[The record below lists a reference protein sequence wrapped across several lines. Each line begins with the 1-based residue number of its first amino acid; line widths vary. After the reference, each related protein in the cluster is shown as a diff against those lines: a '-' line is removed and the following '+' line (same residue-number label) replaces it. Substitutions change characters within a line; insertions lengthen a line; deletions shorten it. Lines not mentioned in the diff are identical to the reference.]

1 MDDIKLNGK
10 DIHTDNPAER
20 LSYHGV
26 LNATTN
32 RYKGLNFG
40 YPSCVPAWD
49 PQNVGIS
56 GLLVGGLFKPDGVP
70 SVTADECANN
80 RMTGRLHFHAHT
92 APLDIK
98 FTKNG
103 TSAYIAFHG
112 SWYVPRPLDLGATPT
127 ARSLL
132 HSLTD
137 TKI

>member
-1 MDDIKLNGK
+1 MDDIKLNGR

-26 LNATTN
+26 LNATAN

-56 GLLVGGLFKPDGVP
+56 GLLVGGLFKPHGVP
-70 SVTADECANN
+70 SVSADECATN

-98 FTKNG
+98 FNKNS

-112 SWYVPRPLDLGATPT
+112 SWYVF
-127 ARSLL
+127 SLPQG
-132 HSLTD
+132 
-137 TKI
+137 